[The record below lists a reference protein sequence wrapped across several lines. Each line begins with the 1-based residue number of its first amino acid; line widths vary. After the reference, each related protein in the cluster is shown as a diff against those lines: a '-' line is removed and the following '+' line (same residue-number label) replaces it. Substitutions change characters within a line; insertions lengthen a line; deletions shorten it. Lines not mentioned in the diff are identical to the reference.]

1 MLGNICF
8 GLSQFMNSLNLKI
21 LLVEDDLLTQR
32 TSKRTLSQYGEVT
45 IASTLFEGRRLIDQH
60 SFDVGFFDLNLNGE
74 LHGLDLISYA
84 KNKSLYSVV
93 VSGESDDTTIRSAF
107 EQGAKDYLLKPF
119 TEDKLD
125 QVMASF
131 RNSLKNDE
139 SENLI
144 KRHFTT
150 RSERQINELKK
161 INNLRISDKAI
172 FINGE
177 TGTGK
182 RVVGHI
188 IKAACNQKNFVELN
202 CSQFND
208 ELLASE
214 LFGHVKGAF
223 TGATQ
228 DKEGLLSKAHNGIIF
243 LDEIHT
249 LSLRS
254 QRTLLKA
261 IEEKTFYPV
270 GGSKPVNSNFRIL
283 SATCENIH
291 ELIRQGAFRQDL
303 FARISTF
310 QIKLLP
316 LRERTEDIL
325 PLIQYFISKH
335 LVQIYIE
342 DESKQLLER
351 YAWPRNTREI
361 EDLVEN
367 WVVEGTRIISPDSLP
382 VHIRNNSPIDINFI
396 PEVYFDMIE
405 EHGLNDFLTYLK
417 KEIVTGAIK
426 RNGGSMRKTALEIGA
441 SYSSLSTFL
450 KQHKALNLSQGIRP

>member
-1 MLGNICF
+1 
-8 GLSQFMNSLNLKI
+8 MNMNLRI
-21 LLVEDDLLTQR
+21 LLVEDDPLTQR
-32 TSKRTLSQYGEVT
+32 TSKRTLSQFGNVT
-45 IASTLFEGRRLIDQH
+45 IASTLFEGRNLLAKNL
-60 SFDVGFFDLNLNGE
+60 FDISFFDLNLHGE
-74 LHGLDLISYA
+74 LHGLDLIAIA
-84 KNKSLYSVV
+84 KTKNLYSVV
-93 VSGESDDTTIRSAF
+93 VSGESEEATIKSAF

-125 QVMASF
+125 QVMASYC
-131 RNSLKNDE
+131 NSLKNDE

-144 KRHFTT
+144 KKFFITK
-150 RSERQINELKK
+150 SDKQKSELKK
-161 INNLRISDKAI
+161 INNLRISDKPI
-172 FINGE
+172 FLNGE

-188 IKAACNQKNFVELN
+188 IKAACNQSNFVELN

-228 DKEGLLSKAHNGIIF
+228 DKDGLLSKANNGIIF
-243 LDEIHT
+243 LDEIHA

-261 IEEKTFYPV
+261 IEEKTFHPV
-270 GGSKPVNSNFRIL
+270 GSSRPVSSNFRVL
-283 SATCENIH
+283 SATCENIQ
-291 ELIRQGAFRQDL
+291 EMIRQGTFRQDL

-310 QIKLLP
+310 QINILP
-316 LRERTEDIL
+316 LRERSEDIY
-325 PLIQYFISKH
+325 PLIQHFISKH

-342 DESKQLLER
+342 DEAKQTLER
-351 YAWPRNTREI
+351 YSWPRNTREI

-367 WVVEGTRIISPDSLP
+367 WVVEGTRIVTADSLP
-382 VHIRNNSPIDINFI
+382 VHIRNNSPVDTNFI
-396 PEVYFDMIE
+396 PEVYFDMIQ

-417 KEIVTGAIK
+417 KEIVTGAIL

-441 SYSSLSTFL
+441 SYSNLSSFL
-450 KQHKALNLSQGIRP
+450 KQHKDLNLSQGLKP